1 MTEPTYD
8 GLTRNR
14 PAIKRSYDAIRGA
27 IQRAESLAYDAL
39 PTGHPTAHEV
49 HAALMEALELV
60 NLVLFPAGGCAG
72 PECTK
77 PVPDKGMGRPALY
90 CSRRCK
96 DRAAYRARKERAQRE
111 G

>member
-1 MTEPTYD
+1 MTAPTYD

-14 PAIKRSYDAIRGA
+14 PTMKRSYDAIRGA
-27 IQRAESLAYDAL
+27 IQRAESLAYDAM

-49 HAALMEALELV
+49 HAALVEALDLV

-96 DRAAYRARKERAQRE
+96 DRAAYRARKERVQRE

>member
-1 MTEPTYD
+1 MSEPTND

-14 PAIKRSYDAIRGA
+14 PARKSSYDAIRGA
-27 IQRAESLAYDAL
+27 IQRAESAAWAAI
-39 PTGHPTAHEV
+39 PTSHPTAETV
-49 HAALMEALELV
+49 HTAVLEALEMV
-60 NLVLFPAGGCAG
+60 NAVLFPAGGCAG
-72 PECTK
+72 PECTN
-77 PVPDKGMGRPALY
+77 PVPDKGIGRPAVY